1 MAGMF
6 DSQTLSSSSGSIK
19 HLQSTHKEKIYR
31 SFKGSG
37 VSTLVNIL
45 HHIINY
51 CGEISNLKAVTS
63 FGWKTFFNK
72 ICQQRLVEASDD
84 GAWRSQT
91 FPSGMLECCHK
102 LDGSEQSERD
112 GTFQM
117 DIKIGAKAFGN
128 RFFFFFLNSF
138 LSFHE

>member
-1 MAGMF
+1 MFTIIKRKINITTLTSRSLLLLFPLSCSFCYKHILMAGMF

-72 ICQQRLVEASDD
+72 SCQQRLMEASDD
-84 GAWRSQT
+84 GA
-91 FPSGMLECCHK
+91 
-102 LDGSEQSERD
+102 
-112 GTFQM
+112 
-117 DIKIGAKAFGN
+117 
-128 RFFFFFLNSF
+128 
-138 LSFHE
+138 